1 MGTWNGM
8 HVSVD
13 VDIYVHEHCACF
25 TGSTRCVR
33 THSCRD
39 THSRTHTLNWLAEKD
54 TNRPKSGDYAVR
66 MEQLCRAASEAGTDL
81 HNEPVGLWEMVR
93 GWSRPQG
100 QPVSVSCTGSKE
112 PGGRPA
118 PAPTHVAR
126 SVPRRVPCS
135 PPTTQEASC
144 IHVYS
149 GSRTFWSPKCLRNPV
164 DALFHSEPRGQRFVR
179 PDMGHE

>member
-1 MGTWNGM
+1 M

-13 VDIYVHEHCACF
+13 VDIYVHEHCVCF
-25 TGSTRCVR
+25 TGSTRCV
-33 THSCRD
+33 H
-39 THSRTHTLNWLAEKD
+39 THTRAQTHTHAHTHLTGLQRRIRIAPNQ
-54 TNRPKSGDYAVR
+54 GDYAVR

-126 SVPRRVPCS
+126 CAPRRVPCT

-149 GSRTFWSPKCLRNPV
+149 GSRTFWSPKRLRNPV